1 MCLAQNMAYAELYL
15 AIATIIRR
23 FPNLRVWETS
33 ERDMEYVHDYFGG
46 MARHEN
52 DGLKVKIG

>member
-1 MCLAQNMAYAELYL
+1 MAYAELYL
-15 AIATIIRR
+15 TIATIVRR

-33 ERDMEYVHDYFGG
+33 ERDMEYVHDYFAG

-52 DGLKVKIG
+52 DGLQVKIG